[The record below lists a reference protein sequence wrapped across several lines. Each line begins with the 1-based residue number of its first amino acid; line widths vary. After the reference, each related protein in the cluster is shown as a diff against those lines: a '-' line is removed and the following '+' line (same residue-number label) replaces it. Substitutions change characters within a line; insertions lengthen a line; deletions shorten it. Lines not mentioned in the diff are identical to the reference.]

1 MLCVPVERVTVMLAF
16 GRSRMTVSFC
26 PAVGPVPAA
35 PGSRGVGSGPVADRR
50 QLSRRGD
57 RHDGRLTAVPVR
69 QRAPVAA
76 AVVPPD
82 RGNELVLQVFEAPVD
97 DVEVEIAV
105 AVVEAVQPAGAR
117 VLPEDPGVGHAVIV
131 PRAVDVA

>member
-26 PAVGPVPAA
+26 PEVGPLPAA
-35 PGSRGVGSGPVADRR
+35 PGSRGVGSGPRRHRR

-57 RHDGRLTAVPVR
+57 RHDRRLAAVPVR

-82 RGNELVLQVFEAPVD
+82 RGDQLVLQELEAAVG
-97 DVEVEIAV
+97 DVEVEVAV
-105 AVVEAVQPAGAR
+105 AVVEAVQPAGAG
-117 VLPEDPGVGHAVIV
+117 VLPEHPRVGHAVIV
-131 PRAVDVA
+131 PRAVDRW